1 MKILNLHFKVNGYCS
16 MFLDVPDDY
25 QIPSTNPEVLWEDLK
40 EKVGEQIEADP

>member
-1 MKILNLHFKVNGYCS
+1 